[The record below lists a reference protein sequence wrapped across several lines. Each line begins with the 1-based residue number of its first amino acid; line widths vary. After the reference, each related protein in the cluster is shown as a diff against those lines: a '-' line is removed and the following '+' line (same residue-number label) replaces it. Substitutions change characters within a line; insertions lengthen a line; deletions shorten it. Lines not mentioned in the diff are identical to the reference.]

1 MNPSQSLPS
10 PADSPSPSL
19 RPLESRKRQ
28 RSQSMESDTS
38 SSSQKRTLS
47 DPATQESSG
56 RSPRT
61 DQMST
66 LSLSDPN
73 HDIDTD
79 MEEPTTENIPTF
91 AATPPQ
97 EKLET
102 INKIRA
108 KKMQVGET
116 WYLVSKEWWE
126 KWRKA
131 CLGTV
136 DKEGPHQEED
146 LGAVDNS
153 SLIDEYGNLK
163 SPIIE
168 TYDVEFIPVE
178 AWNHFVT
185 WYGEPQCVL
194 PRKAIM
200 RSNEVALELQPPR
213 LRVLRLAQ
221 TEVLPDLDAPSHP
234 YVTLSTQDTIKTL
247 CGRLAIVVAPES
259 PVPLPEYRVWKVEP
273 SGDDFNHP
281 EYPLSEFNINR
292 GTRVLPTEETLGEEL
307 IDTDDAFVVE
317 FKRENGWLSD
327 TPLKPNTTTVAFE
340 PEPKPLFNSNDSFF
354 NRMGN
359 NHNMTVTTTKTRATV
374 DDYYVS
380 SLPSKPNGRIHRTV
394 EPGTLGLGNMGNT
407 CFMNSA
413 LQCLAHTK
421 ELAEYFLTGVFK
433 DELNPDNP
441 LGMRGAIAEAFGAL
455 LDRIWDENGIASS
468 YSPRDFKSQLQRF
481 APQFSGYQQHDSQE
495 LVAFLLDGLH
505 EDLNRVLKKPY
516 VENPDWEGGGELEL
530 VQLAKRSW
538 EGYKKRN
545 DSVIVDLFQ
554 GQYQSTLVCPEC
566 KKVSITFDPFMYLT
580 LPLPIKKKWRHTILY
595 IPWDVQKAHVKIPVE
610 LGPDASLKDVR
621 VLLGR
626 WMGVD
631 PDHLLT
637 LETFQHKFYKN
648 LNDSVLC
655 GEVQDNDVVVCYEL
669 PCHAQQ
675 SRTYKKQPG
684 DPIIVPMFLADAHVT
699 SFKPSYSRGDGYFGH
714 PSIMVL
720 DREQAKNVDLMYSAA
735 IERLQRWT
743 ANTRDLYDWQG
754 ETSKGSDADPIQISG
769 APVTD
774 SLTEIHEDGDV
785 VTVQDVD
792 VEEGDIVDAKS
803 MNIGEDDDL
812 ISDDGSQS
820 KSDMEPIKV
829 GPKKGIFTL
838 RLKSDFKNYVSTQTG
853 YYQTKTY
860 ESWDKREEDI
870 DNEPVLLR
878 DNDALFCEFDENM
891 KAYYF
896 GEERRQFEHARWD
909 TWGMYVH
916 PEYREAQEASAGKK
930 PKDISLQDCLDEF
943 TKEERLGEDDL
954 WYCPQCKK
962 HQQATKKFDLWK
974 VPDVLVVHLKRFSN
988 SRTLRDKIDSFVDFP
1003 VEGLDLTAMAGERTV
1018 AKRLGDNGIA
1028 TDTLELGN
1036 LDEPLVYDLFG
1047 VDEHMGGLG
1056 GGHYRAYAM
1065 NHLTD
1070 QWHHFDDSY
1079 VTSARAT
1086 DAVNANAYLLF
1097 YRRRTSSPLG
1107 GQSHMMVE
1115 AARLNLT
1122 KEDESVEANITADT
1136 QLPTPP
1142 NEDDAYSGTV
1152 YPKTPSLSD
1161 DFTLSSD
1168 HWPPTSS
1175 APYSLPS
1182 PAADDPPGFD
1192 ESIDSND
1199 ILSNYDN
1206 HTLTH
1211 SRLGYNFPDPSSSTS
1226 PTSSVEAEAD
1236 VDTDPDLEDDDW
1248 QGSSSLRVR
1257 APSPTWSELGLER
1270 IASPSDSS
1278 LSDNPFADVHAHRQ
1292 DDELS
1297 LASAS

>member
-1 MNPSQSLPS
+1 MQ
-10 PADSPSPSL
+10 
-19 RPLESRKRQ
+19 
-28 RSQSMESDTS
+28 SDTS
-38 SSSQKRTLS
+38 SSSQKRTLP

-56 RSPRT
+56 RSPRAE
-61 DQMST
+61 QMSA

-73 HDIDTD
+73 HAIDTD
-79 MEEPTTENIPTF
+79 MEEPITVNTPTF
-91 AATPPQ
+91 AATPPA

-102 INKIRA
+102 INKICV
-108 KKMQVGET
+108 KKMQAGET

-136 DKEGPHQEED
+136 DKEGSHREED
-146 LGAVDNS
+146 LGAVNNS
-153 SLIDEYGNLK
+153 FLIDEYGNLR
-163 SPIIE
+163 SPSIE
-168 TYDVEFIPVE
+168 AYDVEFIPQE
-178 AWNHFVT
+178 AWDQFVA
-185 WYGEPQCVL
+185 WYGEPQYVL
-194 PRKAIM
+194 PRKAIL

-234 YVTLSTQDTIKTL
+234 YVTLSIQDTLKTL
-247 CGRLAIVVAPES
+247 CERLASAVAPES

-292 GTRVLPTEETLGEEL
+292 GTSVKPTDEALGDKL

-317 FKRENGWLSD
+317 FKRGSGWLSD
-327 TPLKPNTTTVAFE
+327 TPIKSNTSTVAFE
-340 PEPKPLFNSNDSFF
+340 PESKPLFPSNDSFF

-359 NHNMTVTTTKTRATV
+359 NYNMTVTKTMTRTTV

-380 SLPSKPNGRIHRTV
+380 SSQSKPNGRLHSIV
-394 EPGTLGLGNMGNT
+394 DPGTLGLGNMGNT

-441 LGMRGAIAEAFGAL
+441 LGMHGAIAEAFGAL
-455 LDRIWDENGIASS
+455 LDRIWDKNGTASS

-516 VENPDWEGGGELEL
+516 VENPDWEGGGDIEL

-538 EGYKKRN
+538 EGYKRRN

-580 LPLPIKKKWRHTILY
+580 LPLPVKKWKHTILY
-595 IPWDVQKAHVKIPVE
+595 IPWDVQKPHVKIPVE
-610 LGPDASLKDVR
+610 LGPDASLRDLR

-626 WMGVD
+626 WMGVN

-675 SRTYKKQPG
+675 SRTYQKQPD
-684 DPIIVPMFLADAHVT
+684 DPFIVPMFFADAHAAST
-699 SFKPSYSRGDGYFGH
+699 SFKPSYGRGDGYFGH

-720 DREQAKNVDLMYSAA
+720 EREQAKSVDLMYNAA

-743 ANTRDLYDWQG
+743 VNTRDLYDWQG
-754 ETSKGSDADPIQISG
+754 ENSKGSVADPIQISG
-769 APVTD
+769 PQLTD

-785 VTVQDVD
+785 MVQDVGI
-792 VEEGDIVDAKS
+792 EEGDIVDAKS
-803 MNIGEDDDL
+803 MDIGEDDDL
-812 ISDDGSQS
+812 MSDDGSQS
-820 KSDMEPIKV
+820 KSDVEPVKV
-829 GPKKGIFTL
+829 GPKKGIFML
-838 RLKSDFKNYVSTQTG
+838 RLKPDFKDYVSAQAG
-853 YYQTKTY
+853 YYQKKTY

-870 DNEPVLLR
+870 DNGPVLLR
-878 DNDALFCEFDENM
+878 ENDALFCEFDENM

-896 GEERRQFEHARWD
+896 GEDRRQFEHARWD

-916 PEYREAQEASAGKK
+916 PEYRKAQEASAGKK
-930 PKDISLQDCLDEF
+930 PRDISLQDCLDEF
-943 TKEERLGEDDL
+943 TKEERLSEDDL
-954 WYCPQCKK
+954 WYCPKCKK
-962 HQQATKKFDLWK
+962 HQQASKKFDIWR

-988 SRTLRDKIDSFVDFP
+988 NRTLRDKIDSFVDFP
-1003 VEGLDLTAMAGERTV
+1003 VEGLDLTAMAGERTA
-1018 AKRLGDNGIA
+1018 AKRLVDNGV
-1028 TDTLELGN
+1028 TMDTLELGN

-1070 QWHHFDDSY
+1070 LWHHFDDSY
-1079 VTSARAT
+1079 VTVARAT

-1107 GQSHMMVE
+1107 GKTHAKVE

-1122 KEDESVEANITADT
+1122 KEDESVEANTTVDT

-1142 NEDDAYSGTV
+1142 NEEDTYSGTV
-1152 YPKTPSLSD
+1152 YSKTPSLSD
-1161 DFTLSSD
+1161 DFTL
-1168 HWPPTSS
+1168 PTDRWRPISS

-1199 ILSNYDN
+1199 LLSNYDD
-1206 HTLTH
+1206 HALTH
-1211 SRLGYNFPDPSSSTS
+1211 SRLGYNFPDPSSNAS

-1236 VDTDPDLEDDDW
+1236 LDTDPDLEDEDW
-1248 QGSSSLRVR
+1248 QGSGSSSFRVR
-1257 APSPTWSELGLER
+1257 ETSPTLSEIGLDR
-1270 IASPSDSS
+1270 MGSPSDSS
-1278 LSDNPFADVHAHRQ
+1278 LSDLNPFADVHGNRQ
-1292 DDELS
+1292 DEELS

>member
-47 DPATQESSG
+47 DPATQESTG
-56 RSPRT
+56 RSPRA

-73 HDIDTD
+73 HDIDTN
-79 MEEPTTENIPTF
+79 MEEPITENTPTF
-91 AATPPQ
+91 AATPPP

-102 INKIRA
+102 INKIRL
-108 KKMQVGET
+108 KKMQAGET

-163 SPIIE
+163 SPIVE
-168 TYDVEFIPVE
+168 TYDVEFIPQE
-178 AWNHFVT
+178 AWDHFVT
-185 WYGEPQCVL
+185 WYGEPQCIL
-194 PRKAIM
+194 PRKAIT
-200 RSNEVALELQPPR
+200 RSNEATLELQPPR

-234 YVTLSTQDTIKTL
+234 YVMLSTQDTLKTL
-247 CGRLAIVVAPES
+247 CESLASVVAPES
-259 PVPLPEYRVWKVEP
+259 LDPLPEYRVWKVEP

-292 GTRVLPTEETLGEEL
+292 GTRVKPTDETLGDEL

-317 FKRENGWLSD
+317 FKRDNGWLSD
-327 TPLKPNTTTVAFE
+327 TPLKPNTTAVAFE
-340 PEPKPLFNSNDSFF
+340 PEHKPLFNSNDSFF

-359 NHNMTVTTTKTRATV
+359 NYNMTVTTTKARATV

-380 SLPSKPNGRIHRTV
+380 SSPSKPNGRNHRTV
-394 EPGTLGLGNMGNT
+394 DPGTLGLGNMGNT

-421 ELAEYFLTGVFK
+421 ELAEYFLIGVFK

-441 LGMRGAIAEAFGAL
+441 LGMHGAIAEAFGAL
-455 LDRIWDENGIASS
+455 LERIWDENGIASS
-468 YSPRDFKSQLQRF
+468 YSPRNFKSQLQRF

-516 VENPDWEGGGELEL
+516 IENPDWEGGGDLEL
-530 VQLAKRSW
+530 VQLAKKSW
-538 EGYKKRN
+538 EGYKRRN

-566 KKVSITFDPFMYLT
+566 RKVSITFDPFMYLT
-580 LPLPIKKKWRHTILY
+580 LPLPVKKKWKHTILY
-595 IPWDVQKAHVKIPVE
+595 IPWDVQKPHVKIPVE
-610 LGPDASLKDVR
+610 LGPDASLKDLR
-621 VLLGR
+621 ALLGG
-626 WMGVD
+626 WMGVN
-631 PDHLLT
+631 PDHLLN

-669 PCHAQQ
+669 PCHARQ
-675 SRTYKKQPG
+675 SRTYKKQPD
-684 DPIIVPMFLADAHVT
+684 DPIIVPMFLADAHVIST

-720 DREQAKNVDLMYSAA
+720 DREQAKSVDLMYNAA

-754 ETSKGSDADPIQISG
+754 KNSKGSDTDLIQISG
-769 APVTD
+769 ARVTD

-785 VTVQDVD
+785 VTVA

-812 ISDDGSQS
+812 MSDDGLQS

-838 RLKSDFKNYVSTQTG
+838 RLKSDFKDYVSTQTG
-853 YYQTKTY
+853 YYQTKSY

-878 DNDALFCEFDENM
+878 ENDALFCEFDENM

-930 PKDISLQDCLDEF
+930 LKDISLQDCLDEF

-954 WYCPQCKK
+954 WYCPKCKK
-962 HQQATKKFDLWK
+962 HQQASKKFDLWK

-1018 AKRLGDNGIA
+1018 AKRLRDSGIA
-1028 TDTLELGN
+1028 TDALELGS
-1036 LDEPLVYDLFG
+1036 LDEALVYDLFG

-1070 QWHHFDDSY
+1070 QWYHFDDSY
-1079 VTSARAT
+1079 VTSACAT

-1097 YRRRTSSPLG
+1097 YRRRTSSQLG
-1107 GQSHMMVE
+1107 GKTHAKVE

-1122 KEDESVEANITADT
+1122 KEDESVEVNTTVDT

-1142 NEDDAYSGTV
+1142 NEEDIYSGAV

-1161 DFTLSSD
+1161 DFTLPND
-1168 HWPPTSS
+1168 RWRPISS

-1199 ILSNYDN
+1199 LLSNYDD
-1206 HTLTH
+1206 HALTH
-1211 SRLGYNFPDPSSSTS
+1211 SRLGYNFPDPSSNTS
-1226 PTSSVEAEAD
+1226 PTSSVEVEAD
-1236 VDTDPDLEDDDW
+1236 LDTDPDLEDEDW
-1248 QGSSSLRVR
+1248 QGSSSFRVR
-1257 APSPTWSELGLER
+1257 AASPTWSDIGLDR
-1270 IASPSDSS
+1270 MASPSDSS
-1278 LSDNPFADVHAHRQ
+1278 LSDLNSFVDVHAP
-1292 DDELS
+1292 
-1297 LASAS
+1297 SARR